1 MWRWSVLAA
10 ADPRPGAG
18 GRQPGYWGALEG
30 YRGVLGGTGGT
41 ATRLI
46 LLQSLS
52 NLPDPSAYIFSTIKP
67 VRGIC
72 TLFVKIT
79 FDCYVF
85 VPLYPPVGSK
95 YCMYLDCWR
104 RRVFHT
110 AFSPVMDGFYF
121 FLLCPPVI
129 LQNCQFSLSPP
140 QWK

>member
-1 MWRWSVLAA
+1 MYWR
-10 ADPRPGAG
+10 PPT
-18 GRQPGYWGALEG
+18 P
-30 YRGVLGGTGGT
+30 VLGREGGNRGTGGHLRGTGGEET

-67 VRGIC
+67 VRCIC

-79 FDCYVF
+79 LDCYVF
-85 VPLYPPVGSK
+85 VPALYPPVGSK

-121 FLLCPPVI
+121 FLLCPAVI

>member
-1 MWRWSVLAA
+1 MISSVEGVQLLVETLA
-10 ADPRPGAG
+10 REAG
-18 GRQPGYWGALEG
+18 GVV
-30 YRGVLGGTGGT
+30 GVVARVPGGTGET

-121 FLLCPPVI
+121 FYFARP
-129 LQNCQFSLSPP
+129 
-140 QWK
+140 